1 MSVQHLPTAVT
12 GQMALPFKV
21 EPYVI
26 KHSAAV
32 HISSGITRFQ
42 RATWN
47 VLLHNAYRE
56 LPTKE
61 RHAIRTDDLLSRLGV
76 HTRNLE
82 FVKETLRALVQT
94 SVEWNVLGKDKDAR
108 WGVAALLAEAEL
120 RDGII
125 TYAYGPTL
133 RGRLHSPKMFAR
145 VVLSLQQAFA
155 TQYGLPLY
163 ELVVDYSW
171 GDGHAETPWIEL
183 AKLRELLGSGDSYP
197 TWSAFRQKA
206 LDRAVA
212 DVNDNSDFR
221 VAYETQK
228 QGRAVAAVKVKGY
241 RFDPEATPEA
251 AAPTLPFDHIQGER
265 S

>member
-1 MSVQHLPTAVT
+1 MSDRTLPTAVT
-12 GQMALPFKV
+12 AQLQLPLGL
-21 EPYVI
+21 EPFVI

-32 HISSGITRFQ
+32 HISSEITRVQ

-56 LPTKE
+56 LPNKE
-61 RHAIRTDDLLSRLGV
+61 RHSIRMDDLLDRLGMK
-76 HTRNLE
+76 TRNVE

-94 SVEWNVLGKDKDAR
+94 SVEWNVLGKDKGER

-120 RDGII
+120 EGGLI

-145 VVLSLQQAFA
+145 VVLSLQQAFT

-163 ELVVDYSW
+163 ELAVDYSW
-171 GDGHAETPWIEL
+171 GDGHAETPWIDL
-183 AKLRELLGSGDSYP
+183 DKLRDLLGSGDSYP
-197 TWSAFRQKA
+197 SWSAFRQKV
-206 LDRAVA
+206 LDRAVD

-221 VAYETQK
+221 VVYETK
-228 QGRAVAAVKVKGY
+228 KRGRGVGAVKVKGY
-241 RFDPEATPEA
+241 RFDPEATAQA
-251 AAPTLPFDHIQGER
+251 AAPPPR
-265 S
+265 P